1 MANIQVYIVGANGQE
16 VAVNAAGE
24 LIVSSGPYD
33 LTVFQDMDT
42 INTAY
47 NFYGPKGLQ
56 QFVITGF
63 LALGDKD
70 ISDASDSTVVIY
82 ESDAPDSTTASR
94 VVIQFEI
101 AKLIPVPFPNIK
113 ILCNHGVYINAKTAD
128 DDVHM
133 TIFGHYVDLDGKG
146 ETQ

>member
-1 MANIQVYIVGANGQE
+1 MADIKVKIIGRDGQE
-16 VAVNAAGE
+16 AAVNAAGE
-24 LIVSSGPYD
+24 LVVSPGPYD
-33 LTVFQDMDT
+33 LVKFHDMDT

-47 NFYGPKGLQ
+47 NYFGPKGLH

-94 VVIQFEI
+94 ILIQFEI
-101 AKLIPVPFPNIK
+101 AKLIPVPFPNIR
-113 ILCNHGVYINAKTAD
+113 ILCNFGKYINAKCVD

-133 TIFGHYVDLDGKG
+133 TIFGHYVDLGGKG
-146 ETQ
+146 ETE